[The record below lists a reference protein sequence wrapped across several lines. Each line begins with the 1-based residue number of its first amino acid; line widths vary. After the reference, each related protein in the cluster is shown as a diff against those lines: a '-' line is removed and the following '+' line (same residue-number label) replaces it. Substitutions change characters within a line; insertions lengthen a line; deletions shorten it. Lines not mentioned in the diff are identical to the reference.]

1 MTSRPDFI
9 RHYSD
14 IREEDNRTYPGSTE
28 LLSIGSSFSRA
39 FGLRC
44 IGVHHEELPPGR
56 RTSFPHAE
64 SAEEECVF
72 VIEGTPDVWIDGFL
86 HRLSPGDGV
95 GFPAGT
101 GIAHSFINNT
111 NTLVRLLVVGE
122 ANKSENQINYPVN
135 PELRSIK
142 EAVWWRDAPKRILG
156 DHDGRPDPLANS

>member
-14 IREEDNRTYPGSTE
+14 IREEDNNTYPGSTE

-39 FGLRC
+39 FGLRR
-44 IGVHHEELPPGR
+44 ISVHHEELPPGR

-72 VIEGTPDVWIDGFL
+72 VIEGAPDVWIDGFL
-86 HRLSPGDGV
+86 HGLSPGDGV

-111 NTLVRLLVVGE
+111 NTLVRLLVIGE
-122 ANKSENQINYPVN
+122 ANKIENRINYPVN

-156 DHDGRPDPLANS
+156 DHDGRPDPLATS